1 MLDHLISKSTYYMV
15 GIGAFILNNLNEI
28 AIIVGIVC
36 TIASTVIN
44 WYFKCREAKHRDRS
58 K

>member
-1 MLDHLISKSTYYMV
+1 MLDHLISKATYYLV
-15 GIGAFILNNLNEI
+15 GIGAFLLNNLNEI
-28 AIIVGIVC
+28 AIVVGIVC

-44 WYFKCREAKHRDRS
+44 WYFKHREDKRRDNP

>member
-1 MLDHLISKSTYYMV
+1 MWDHLLSKSTYYLV

-36 TIASTVIN
+36 TVATTVTN
-44 WYFKCREAKHRDRS
+44 WYFKCKEDKRNERPK
-58 K
+58 